1 MTNRYQQPDGTPK
14 NTGAILHDS
23 VARVVIDDDRARSNY
38 TIHVEHPDHNAGVG
52 AFFRNSRE
60 MVVSGIRK
68 HLDTF
73 TDTEIHRVDV
83 VDRAGL
89 GLTEQ
94 ELTPESFDRTGPF
107 APETPAVAIEP

>member
-14 NTGAILHDS
+14 KTGATLHDS
-23 VARVVIDDDRARSNY
+23 VARIVIDDDRARSNY
-38 TIHVEHPDHNAGVG
+38 TIHVEHPDHDGGVR

-68 HLDTF
+68 HLDNF
-73 TDTEIHRVDV
+73 TDADIARVDV
-83 VDRAGL
+83 VDRTGL

-94 ELTPESFDRTGPF
+94 ELTPESFDRTGAF
-107 APETPAVAIEP
+107 APETPAVSIEP